1 MASPDEFDQQF
12 KDKCQS
18 HIDFQKIEKEELE
31 MKKIAQNIYFI
42 RNLCTR
48 RLYNTHRYRT

>member
-12 KDKCQS
+12 KEKCQS
-18 HIDFQKIEKEELE
+18 YIDFQKIEKEELE

-42 RNLCTR
+42 RRKKLSQV
-48 RLYNTHRYRT
+48 LF